1 MLMTLIQ
8 KEIMHHI
15 LSVRFVALLLM
26 CVLLIPLTLSIN
38 YRKYSQNLVDYQE
51 SVKRSQAEAK
61 ENPPNAQDP
70 NVEVSKLFL
79 KPTPLSVFAN
89 GLEEALPTYLGMTR
103 NGVRQSS
110 TGLAQASLSYALG
123 NLDFLFI
130 VGTVFSLLALLFTF
144 DAVAGEREAGT
155 LRINLSNS
163 LPRDVFL
170 WSKLIGGYLV
180 FVVPFLV
187 SFLLGLLLLV
197 WQGFPLGE
205 PNIALPVLSLTL
217 ISLLY
222 IAVFFAIGVVIST
235 YLDNAKTALIV
246 AFTFWVFAVL
256 IAPRGAFVVA
266 KLISPTRTEQAV
278 YMAKTTL
285 RNNLSKGKDEKIWK
299 KMSEVM
305 GSGRGTMGTTPGMGA
320 HLSINLSD
328 PETTK
333 KMDEIK
339 RPINEEFRLEFQ
351 NQSDKIDR
359 EYQREKDRQE
369 QIGETLSRIAPTS
382 SLIYTSMNLT
392 QTGKLKRK
400 LYFEAGERYYN
411 QLDASYFSEVSDD
424 ALGQLLQ
431 WGNRLTSKA
440 NGNSESEA
448 EKILPPPTLTE
459 PALSETLAHSAIDV
473 CLLGFFALAFTTG
486 AFLKF
491 FRSDI

>member
-26 CVLLIPLTLSIN
+26 CLLLVPLTLSIN
-38 YRKYSQNLVDYQE
+38 YRRYSQNLVDYQE
-51 SVKRSQAEAK
+51 SVKREQTEAK
-61 ENPPNAQDP
+61 ENPPNAQNP
-70 NVEVSKLFL
+70 NIEVSKLFL

-89 GLEEALPTYLGMTR
+89 GLEDALPTYLGMTR
-103 NGVRQSS
+103 NGVRQGSAGVS
-110 TGLAQASLSYALG
+110 QASVAYVLG

-170 WSKLIGGYLV
+170 WSKLIGGYIV

-187 SFLLGLLLLV
+187 SFLLGLLVLV

-205 PNIALPVLSLTL
+205 LTVALPVFCLTL

-235 YLDNAKTALIV
+235 FLDNAKTALIV
-246 AFTFWVFAVL
+246 VFTFWVFAVL

-266 KLISPTRTEQAV
+266 KLVAPTRTEQAV
-278 YMAKTTL
+278 YMEKTAL
-285 RNNLSKGKDEKIWK
+285 RNNLSKDKDEKIGK
-299 KMSEVM
+299 KMAEAFA
-305 GSGRGTMGTTPGMGA
+305 GNEGA
-320 HLSINLSD
+320 GGGAMVIRSD
-328 PETTK
+328 DTAFQERMAELK
-333 KMDEIK
+333 K
-339 RPINEEFRLEFQ
+339 PIEEEFRLAFQ
-351 NQSDKIDR
+351 DQTDKIDR
-359 EYQREKDRQE
+359 NYRREKARQE
-369 QIGETLSRIAPTS
+369 QVGETLSRIAPTS
-382 SLIYTSMNLT
+382 SLSYIAINLT
-392 QTGKLKRK
+392 QTGKLKRD
-400 LYFEAGERYYN
+400 LYFQAGERYYS
-411 QLDASYFSEVSDD
+411 QLNDAYFSEISDD
-424 ALGQLLQ
+424 ALAQIMQ
-431 WGNRLTSKA
+431 IAARLNES
-440 NGNSESEA
+440 SESGTD
-448 EKILPPPTLTE
+448 KVPPPPPLTE
-459 PALSETLAHSAIDV
+459 PSLSDTLWRSAVDV
-473 CLLGFFALAFTTG
+473 FLLGFFAIAFTAI

>member
-26 CVLLIPLTLSIN
+26 CALLIPLTLSIN
-38 YRKYSQNLVDYQE
+38 YRRYSQNLTDYQE
-51 SVKRSQAEAK
+51 SVKRARTESE

-103 NGVRQSS
+103 NGVRQGSA
-110 TGLAQASLSYALG
+110 GIAQASVAYALG

-187 SFLLGLLLLV
+187 SFLLGLLLIV

-205 PNIALPVLSLTL
+205 LKVALPVLGLTV

-256 IAPRGAFVVA
+256 IVPRGAFVVA
-266 KLISPTRTEQAV
+266 KLVAPTRTQQAV
-278 YMAKTTL
+278 YMEKNAL
-285 RNNLSKGKDEKIWK
+285 HNNLTKDKQDKMNK
-299 KMSEVM
+299 KMALAFE
-305 GSGRGTMGTTPGMGA
+305 SGGTA
-320 HLSINLSD
+320 HISLND
-328 PETTK
+328 PETQ
-333 KMDEIK
+333 K
-339 RPINEEFRLEFQ
+339 RLDKLRGPIEEQFRLEFQ
-351 NQSDKIDR
+351 NQAGKIDR
-359 EYQREKDRQE
+359 DYQRERDRQE
-369 QIGETLSRIAPTS
+369 QVGETLSRIAPTS
-382 SLIYTSMNLT
+382 SLTYFAMNLT
-392 QTGKLKRK
+392 QTGKLKRDT
-400 LYFEAGERYYN
+400 YFQTGERYYD
-411 QLDASYFSEVSDD
+411 QLDDSYFSGISDD
-424 ALGQLLQ
+424 ALAQMLQ
-431 WGNRLTSKA
+431 VMNRMNDDS
-440 NGNSESEA
+440 SESET
-448 EKILPPPTLTE
+448 EKIPPPPTLTE
-459 PALSETLAHSAIDV
+459 PALSDTLRRSAVDV
-473 CLLGFFALAFTTG
+473 LLLGFFVLAFTAV

>member
-26 CVLLIPLTLSIN
+26 CLLLVPLTLSIN
-38 YRKYSQNLVDYQE
+38 YRRYSQNLVDYQE
-51 SVKRSQAEAK
+51 SIKREQREAK
-61 ENPPNAQDP
+61 ENPPNASDP
-70 NVEVSKLFL
+70 NTEVSKFFL

-89 GLEEALPTYLGMTR
+89 GLEDALPTYLGMTR
-103 NGVRQSS
+103 NGVRQGSAGVS
-110 TGLAQASLSYALG
+110 QASVAYVLG

-155 LRINLSNS
+155 LRINLSNP

-170 WSKLIGGYLV
+170 WSKLIGGYIV

-187 SFLLGLLLLV
+187 SFLLGLLLLT

-205 PNIALPVLSLTL
+205 LKVALPVLGLTL

-222 IAVFFAIGVVIST
+222 IAVFFAIGVFIST

-266 KLISPTRTEQAV
+266 KLVAPIRTQQAV
-278 YMAKTTL
+278 YMEKTAL
-285 RNNLSKGKDEKIWK
+285 RNNLTKDRDEKIFK
-299 KMSEVM
+299 KMTETFAGSE
-305 GSGRGTMGTTPGMGA
+305 GI
-320 HLSINLSD
+320 SIRSD
-328 PETTK
+328 DERLDKLK
-333 KMDEIK
+333 K
-339 RPINEEFRLEFQ
+339 PINEQFRQEFQ
-351 NQSDKIDR
+351 DQTDKIDR
-359 EYQREKDRQE
+359 DYQREKARQE
-369 QIGETLSRIAPTS
+369 YVGETLSRIAPTS
-382 SLIYTSMNLT
+382 SLSYIAINLT
-392 QTGKLKRK
+392 QTGKLKRDR
-400 LYFEAGERYYN
+400 YFQTGERYYS
-411 QLDASYFSEVSDD
+411 QVDDSYFSEVSDD
-424 ALGQLLQ
+424 AMAQAMQILARM
-431 WGNRLTSKA
+431 NDS
-440 NGNSESEA
+440 SESETD
-448 EKILPPPTLTE
+448 KIPPPPTLTE
-459 PALSETLAHSAIDV
+459 PSLSDTLRRSAVDV
-473 CLLGFFALAFTTG
+473 LLLGFFAVAFTTM

>member
-26 CVLLIPLTLSIN
+26 CLLLVPLTLSIN
-38 YRKYSQNLVDYQE
+38 YRRYSQNLVDYQE
-51 SVKRSQAEAK
+51 SIKREQTEAK

-70 NVEVSKLFL
+70 NTEVSKLFL

-89 GLEEALPTYLGMTR
+89 GLEDALPTYLGMTR
-103 NGVRQSS
+103 NGVRQGSAGVS
-110 TGLAQASLSYALG
+110 QASVAYVLG
-123 NLDFLFI
+123 HLDFLFI

-170 WSKLIGGYLV
+170 WSKLIGGYIV

-187 SFLLGLLLLV
+187 SFLLGLLLIT

-205 PNIALPVLSLTL
+205 FKIALPVLGLTL

-222 IAVFFAIGVVIST
+222 IAVFFAIGVFIST

-266 KLISPTRTEQAV
+266 KLVAPTRTQQAV
-278 YMAKTTL
+278 YMEKTAL
-285 RNNLSKGKDEKIWK
+285 RNNLTKDRDEKIFK
-299 KMSEVM
+299 KMTETFAGSE
-305 GSGRGTMGTTPGMGA
+305 GI
-320 HLSINLSD
+320 SIRSD
-328 PETTK
+328 DERLDKLK
-333 KMDEIK
+333 K
-339 RPINEEFRLEFQ
+339 PINEQFRQEFQ
-351 NQSDKIDR
+351 DQTDRIDR
-359 EYQREKDRQE
+359 DYQREKARQE
-369 QIGETLSRIAPTS
+369 YVGETLSRIAPTS
-382 SLIYTSMNLT
+382 SLSYIAINLT
-392 QTGKLKRK
+392 QTGKLKRDR
-400 LYFEAGERYYN
+400 YFQTGERYYS
-411 QLDASYFSEVSDD
+411 QVDDSYFSEVSDD
-424 ALGQLLQ
+424 AMAQAMQ
-431 WGNRLTSKA
+431 ILTRMNDS
-440 NGNSESEA
+440 SESETD
-448 EKILPPPTLTE
+448 KIPPPPTVTE
-459 PALSETLAHSAIDV
+459 PSLSDTLRRSAVDV
-473 CLLGFFALAFTTG
+473 LLLGFFALAFTTM